1 MSSAKKQRPKFRVGD
16 WVNLPYG
23 PQGGGLA
30 QVIEDRGMLGV
41 DQHRL
46 YRVRLGPERE
56 EADRFE
62 IREEFL
68 EPAAKPGENAQVTG
82 GS

>member
-1 MSSAKKQRPKFRVGD
+1 
-16 WVNLPYG
+16 
-23 PQGGGLA
+23 LA
-30 QVIEDRGMLGV
+30 QVIEDRGTLGV
-41 DQHRL
+41 DRHRL

-68 EPAAKPGENAQVTG
+68 EPAAKPGHDAQAPG